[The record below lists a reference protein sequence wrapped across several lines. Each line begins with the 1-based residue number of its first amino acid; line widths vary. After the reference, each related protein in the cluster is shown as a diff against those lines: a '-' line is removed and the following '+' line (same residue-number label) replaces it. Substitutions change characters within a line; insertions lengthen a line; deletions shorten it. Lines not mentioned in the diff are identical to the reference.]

1 MVTTEQRLGQLEGA
15 YEHLATKSDVSELRT
30 DVRAEISELR
40 TEVKAEISELRTEVR
55 TGMSDLQADMAR
67 LESRLIRWM
76 VTIMIGGMA
85 TAAGFALAVDRLV
98 GS

>member
-15 YEHLATKSDVSELRT
+15 YEHLATRSDVSELRT
-30 DVRAEISELR
+30 DVKTEISELR
-40 TEVKAEISELRTEVR
+40 TELRAGMSELR
-55 TGMSDLQADMAR
+55 ADMAN

-76 VTIMIGGMA
+76 VTNMIGGMA

>member
-15 YEHLATKSDVSELRT
+15 YEHLATRSDVSELRT
-30 DVRAEISELR
+30 DVK
-40 TEVKAEISELRTEVR
+40 TEISELRTEVR
-55 TGMSDLQADMAR
+55 AGMSELRADMAN

>member
-1 MVTTEQRLGQLEGA
+1 MVTTEQRVGQLEGA
-15 YEHLATKSDVSELRT
+15 YEHLATKSDVADL
-30 DVRAEISELR
+30 RAEMYQLR
-40 TEVKAEISELRTEVR
+40 
-55 TGMSDLQADMAR
+55 ADMTN